1 MNYLE
6 LSLLNEGS
14 REVLIPEGYSEAFM
28 QELLALLEI
37 HEVEISLV
45 FTDDEMMQ
53 RLNREYRGI
62 DSPTDVLTFCQNEG
76 EVGSGDIPGEAR
88 YLGDIIISLDT
99 LQRNSDYFK
108 VDCTEELRR
117 LLIHGVL
124 HLKGMDHASNSHDE
138 PMLQIQEELLSKL
151 G

>member
-1 MNYLE
+1 MNYIAA
-6 LSLLNEGS
+6 SVLNEGS
-14 REVLIPEGYSEAFM
+14 REILIPEGYSEAYM
-28 QELLALLEI
+28 QELLVLLELD
-37 HEVEISLV
+37 EVEISLV

-62 DSPTDVLTFCQNEG
+62 DSPTDVLSFCQDADED
-76 EVGSGDIPGEAR
+76 VSVDIPGEAR

-108 VDCTEELRR
+108 VDYTEELRR

-124 HLKGMDHASNSHDE
+124 HLKGMDHETNSHDE